1 MDILQH
7 VVVVVVAIV
16 MGVVVVICGLMFTF
30 IFSVVLLLQEV
41 LLHQQVRVL

>member
-7 VVVVVVAIV
+7 VVVVVAIV
-16 MGVVVVICGLMFTF
+16 VGVVVVICGLMCTF